1 MIDKVEMMN
10 RLGMVD
16 WDDRF
21 SFMMITLISVVLK
34 ISDDGN
40 GYDWSE
46 VCKDEFV
53 TFIGNQLSTM
63 NYSDEM
69 KNEISGMF
77 KILAE
82 YGEDR
87 RDVIK

>member
-34 ISDDGN
+34 INDHGN

-53 TFIGNQLSTM
+53 EFIGNQLLTM

-77 KILAE
+77 KILTE

-87 RDVIK
+87 RGIIE